1 MRKVLLLASFSAIMG
16 AAQAQTLFTYGSKP
30 VSKQE
35 FIQAFNKNPTPDT
48 TSRKTALQNY
58 LDLYINYKLKVQDA
72 YDEKLNNN
80 DEYRN
85 ESDNFKKQLADAAVN
100 NEANLNSLVEEAYQ
114 RSQKDLNLNQIFI
127 PAATDTLA
135 AYKKINDIYTALKAG
150 KALPGDDTVKETPI
164 GYITAFTLPYEV
176 ENIVY
181 ALKPSG
187 FTAPYHSSVGYHIFI
202 LKDERPAVGS
212 RKIEQILFTVPPG
225 SSEAEKAAVAHTA
238 DSVYQLIQNGASF
251 TAMQSQ
257 FSIQQQNDKTDVEV
271 SVGQYSPDFEKEV
284 FALQKEGDVSKPFQ
298 TAYGYNII
306 KLIEKI
312 PTTIDPNDLA
322 SKGMLQQKVQEDE
335 RLELAKQK
343 LVQRWKIL
351 TGYKPAAYDA
361 ATLWR
366 YTDSASTG
374 MPLTSFKTINK
385 STVLFSFTKQKITVA
400 DWLQSMPLQTASV
413 SYPVIMHEFVNN
425 ATTNYYKNHI
435 EDFNPAIKPQ
445 LDEFNNAN
453 LLFAAMDKH
462 VWTKASQDS
471 AGLVKYYN
479 ANKEKYKWAPG
490 ADAVVFSAGS
500 KQIADEVAAKVKA
513 NPAGW
518 RAIVDS
524 YGSLVQTDS
533 SRFEKDQL
541 PLKGDVALQQGYIST
556 PEQNDAQE
564 GYTFVYI
571 TNVYTQPEQRSFE
584 DARGLVINDYQQ
596 VVEAKWIDELKKKY
610 PVVVNQQVYASIK

>member
-1 MRKVLLLASFSAIMG
+1 MRKMILLASLSAMIG
-16 AAQAQTLFTYGSKP
+16 AAHSQTLFTYGGKP
-30 VSKQE
+30 VSKE
-35 FIQAFNKNPTPDT
+35 DFIQAFNKNPTPDT

-127 PAATDTLA
+127 PATTDTVA
-135 AYKKINDIYTALKAG
+135 AYKKINEIYAVLKSG
-150 KALPGDDTVKETPI
+150 KALTGDTVKETPV

-176 ENIVY
+176 ENMVY
-181 ALKPSG
+181 ALKPGG
-187 FTAPYHSSVGYHIFI
+187 FTAPYHSSAGYHIFI
-202 LKDERPAVGS
+202 LKDERPAVG
-212 RKIEQILFTVPPG
+212 RRLIEQILFAVPPG

-257 FSIQQQNDKTDVEV
+257 FSSQQSNGKTDVEI

-284 FALQKEGDVSKPFQ
+284 FAMQKEGDVSRPFQ
-298 TAYGYNII
+298 TDYGYNII
-306 KLIEKI
+306 KLIQKI
-312 PTTIDPNDLA
+312 PATIDPNDLA
-322 SKGMLQQKVQEDE
+322 SKGVLQQKVEEDE

-343 LVQRWKIL
+343 LVQQWKTL
-351 TGYKPAAYDA
+351 TGYKPATYDA
-361 ATLWR
+361 ATLWK
-366 YTDSASTG
+366 YTDSALSG
-374 MPLTSFKTINK
+374 RPLTAFKTINK
-385 STVLFSFTKQKITVA
+385 NTVLFSFTRQKVTVA
-400 DWLQSMPLQTASV
+400 DWLQYMPLQTAKV
-413 SYPVIMHEFVNN
+413 SYPAIMHEFENY

-435 EDFNPAIKPQ
+435 EEFNASIKPQ

-471 AGLVKYYN
+471 AGLLKYYN

-500 KQIADEVAAKVKA
+500 KQIADEVAAKIKA
-513 NPAGW
+513 NPTNW

-524 YGSLVQTDS
+524 YGSLVQADS
-533 SRFEKDQL
+533 SRFEKEQL

-571 TNVYTQPEQRSFE
+571 TKVHTQPEQRSFE

-610 PVVVNQQVYASIK
+610 PVVVNQQVFASIK